1 MRVREDF
8 TELFCSGLKSGNILL
23 WYQCFNVWWRE
34 LVPYQKSARITI
46 PVRSTMPT
54 CPSKI
59 LPSKLQDRRLPFVYA
74 IDLVSNKISYLVLE
88 VISAPN
94 SVPYSQSIKQA
105 CYICLPFIL
114 APQRQA
120 QLLQAVLLYG
130 LNCVSATRGIFSLF
144 RYDGRCLL
152 DKYGSLKTRKS
163 GWKGKGEG
171 EHTR

>member
-74 IDLVSNKISYLVLE
+74 IDTSIQQNLLFGAGSYFG
-88 VISAPN
+88 P
-94 SVPYSQSIKQA
+94 K
-105 CYICLPFIL
+105 F
-114 APQRQA
+114 R
-120 QLLQAVLLYG
+120 AVLSIDQTGLLYMPPIYPG
-130 LNCVSATRGIFSLF
+130 ASTASSAIAS
-144 RYDGRCLL
+144 CLI
-152 DKYGSLKTRKS
+152 R
-163 GWKGKGEG
+163 
-171 EHTR
+171 RA